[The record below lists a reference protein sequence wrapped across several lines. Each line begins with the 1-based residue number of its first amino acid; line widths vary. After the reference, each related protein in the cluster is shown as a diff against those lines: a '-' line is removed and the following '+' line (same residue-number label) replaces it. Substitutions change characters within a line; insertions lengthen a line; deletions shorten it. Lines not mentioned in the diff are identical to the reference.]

1 MPEKSN
7 YQSAPG
13 EASQEKSVE
22 SIFAELAE
30 AIIIENGIDAITRKI
45 LEAGREITSSPSG
58 FVGYID
64 EDSGNFHIPT
74 MTTDVWDEC
83 DVQDKSC
90 IFEKVSGIF
99 GWVQNHKLPVLCND
113 AASDPRSSGVPAG
126 HIPIKRFLSAPALID
141 DQVAGQVAFANA
153 GREYTEHDLTIVQ
166 RLATIL
172 ASSVL
177 RFRSEK
183 RIRKSEEKFRRN
195 LVETSTDW
203 IWETDKTGHLT
214 YTSPRA
220 ETILGYKPDDIA
232 GKSVF
237 NLTAAGDGD
246 ARDTEQLKELMEKKV
261 SFNNVEHFCLDR
273 EGRTIILE
281 SSCVAT
287 INEDGEFSGYRCIS
301 RDITIRRQ
309 AEKERQNLLR
319 AVEQSPASI
328 VITDARG
335 AIQYVNP
342 AFTRTTGY
350 SPEEAVGENPRILQS
365 GRHPDEFYAKMWETI
380 ESGSVWKGEIC
391 NKKKNGDLYWENA
404 TISQVLN
411 DKGERISYIAVK
423 EDISSKKELE
433 QRKEDVE
440 RVMRHDLKTP
450 LNSIM
455 GFPRLLIE
463 TAGLTETQKRYCRNI
478 EYAGKYMLE
487 MINMYLSISG
497 IESGRYELQ
506 PGPVN
511 TIGTIRQVFK
521 DIKELAGS
529 KSVQPELTVN
539 GMPPEKAPDVELQGE
554 ETLFRGLLMNLL
566 KNAVEA
572 SPENAKVGVEVTEL
586 GSAVSIQ
593 ITNQGMVPPGIR
605 EHFFNKFISSGKRDG
620 TGLGTYSAK
629 LMTET
634 QGGSIDMETSEK
646 TGTVVTVTMP
656 A

>member
-1 MPEKSN
+1 MPEKPT
-7 YQSAPG
+7 YQSIPK
-13 EASQEKSVE
+13 EASHERNVE
-22 SIFAELAE
+22 STFAELAE
-30 AIIIENGIDAITRKI
+30 AIIIEKGIDAITQKI

-64 EDSGNFHIPT
+64 EDSGHFHIPT
-74 MTTDVWDEC
+74 MTMDVWDEC
-83 DVQDKSC
+83 NVPDKSY
-90 IFEKVSGIF
+90 IFEKVCGIF
-99 GWVQNHKLPVLCND
+99 GWVQHHKMPVLCND
-113 AASDPRSSGVPAG
+113 VANDPRSTGVPAG
-126 HIPIKRFLSAPALID
+126 HISIKRFLSAPALID

-153 GREYTEHDLTIVQ
+153 GREYTDHDLTIIQ

-177 RFRSEK
+177 RFRFEK
-183 RIRKSEEKFRRN
+183 RIKKSEEKFRN

-203 IWETDKTGHLT
+203 IWETDGSGYLT

-232 GKSVF
+232 GRTVF
-237 NLTAAGDGD
+237 NFTAAGDD
-246 ARDTEQLKELMEKKV
+246 ARDTEPLKELMHRKI
-261 SFNNVEHFCLDR
+261 SFSNVEHPCLDR
-273 EGRTIILE
+273 EGRKIILE
-281 SSCVAT
+281 SSGVPV

-301 RDITIRRQ
+301 RDITDRRQ
-309 AEKERQNLLR
+309 AEKERLNLLR

-328 VITDARG
+328 VITDALG
-335 AIQYVNP
+335 TIQYVNP

-350 SPEEAVGENPRILQS
+350 SAEEAVGENPRILKS
-365 GRHPDEFYAKMWETI
+365 GRHPDEFYANMWETI
-380 ESGSVWKGEIC
+380 ESGRVWKGEIC
-391 NKKKNGDLYWENA
+391 NKKKNGELYWENA

-411 DKGERISYIAVK
+411 EKGERISYIAVK

-478 EYAGKYMLE
+478 EYAGKHMLE

-497 IESGRYELQ
+497 IESGRYELK

-511 TIGTIRQVFK
+511 ITGTIRQVFK

-539 GMPPEKAPDVELQGE
+539 GMSPERAPDIEIKGE
-554 ETLFRGLLMNLL
+554 ETLCRMLLMNLL

-572 SPENAKVGVEVTEL
+572 SPENAKVVVEVTEL
-586 GSAVSIQ
+586 VSAVSIQ
-593 ITNQGMVPPGIR
+593 IKNQDMVPPEIR

-629 LMTET
+629 LMTEI
-634 QGGSIDMETSEK
+634 QGGSIDMETTEK

>member
-1 MPEKSN
+1 MPEKPISHST
-7 YQSAPG
+7 YK
-13 EASQEKSVE
+13 EASHEKNVE
-22 SIFAELAE
+22 STFAELAE
-30 AIIIENGIDAITRKI
+30 AIIIEKGIDAITQKI

-64 EDSGNFHIPT
+64 EDSGHFHIPT

-83 DVQDKSC
+83 NVPDKSY
-90 IFEKVSGIF
+90 IFEKVCGIF
-99 GWVQNHKLPVLCND
+99 GWVQHHKLPVLCND
-113 AASDPRSSGVPAG
+113 VANDPRSSGVPAG

-153 GREYTEHDLTIVQ
+153 GSEYTSHDLTITQ

-177 RFRSEK
+177 RFRFEK
-183 RIRKSEEKFRRN
+183 RIQQSEEKFRN
-195 LVETSTDW
+195 LVETSKDW
-203 IWETDKTGHLT
+203 IWEIDKTGSLT
-214 YTSPRA
+214 YSSPRA
-220 ETILGYKPDDIA
+220 ETILGYGPGDIA
-232 GKSVF
+232 GRTVSS
-237 NLTAAGDGD
+237 LTADKDGEQ
-246 ARDTEQLKELMEKKV
+246 DTDPLKQIMERKV
-261 SFNNVEHFCLDR
+261 SFSNLEHICLDR
-273 EGRTIILE
+273 EGRRVILE
-281 SSCVAT
+281 SSGVPV
-287 INEDGEFSGYRCIS
+287 ISEDKEFSGYRGIS
-301 RDITIRRQ
+301 RDITERRQ
-309 AEKERQNLLR
+309 AERERLNLLR

-328 VITDARG
+328 VVTDDHG
-335 AIQYVNP
+335 TIQYVNP
-342 AFTRTTGY
+342 SFTRTTGY
-350 SPEEAVGENPRILQS
+350 TAQEAVGENPRILKS
-365 GRHPDEFYAKMWETI
+365 GRHPDEFYTKMWETI

-391 NKKKNGDLYWENA
+391 NKKKNGELYWENA

-411 DKGERISYIAVK
+411 EKGERISYIAVK
-423 EDISSKKELE
+423 EDITSKKELE

-463 TAGLTETQKRYCRNI
+463 TAGLTETHKRYCRNI
-478 EYAGKYMLE
+478 EYAGKHMLE

-511 TIGTIRQVFK
+511 IIGTIRQVFK
-521 DIKELAGS
+521 DIKGLSGS
-529 KSVQPELTVN
+529 RSVQPELTVN
-539 GMPPEKAPDVELQGE
+539 GMPHERAPDIELQGE
-554 ETLFRGLLMNLL
+554 DTLCRGLLMNLL

-572 SPENAKVGVEVTEL
+572 SPENSRVVVEVTEL
-586 GSAVSIQ
+586 VSAVSIQ
-593 ITNQGMVPPGIR
+593 IQNQGMVPPGIR
-605 EHFFNKFISSGKRDG
+605 DHFFNKFISSGKRNG

-629 LMTET
+629 LMTEI
-634 QGGSIDMETSEK
+634 QGGSIAMETSEN

>member
-1 MPEKSN
+1 M
-7 YQSAPG
+7 
-13 EASQEKSVE
+13 E
-22 SIFAELAE
+22 STFAELAE

-45 LEAGREITSSPSG
+45 LAAGREITSSPSG
-58 FVGYID
+58 FVGFID
-64 EDSGNFHIPT
+64 EDSGNFHVPT
-74 MTTDVWDEC
+74 MTMDVWDEC
-83 DVQDKSC
+83 NVPDKSC
-90 IFEKVSGIF
+90 IFEKAYGIF
-99 GWVQNHKLPVLCND
+99 AWVQNYKLPVLCNVV
-113 AASDPRSSGVPAG
+113 ANDPRSSGVPTG

-153 GREYTEHDLTIVQ
+153 GRKYTDHDLTIVQ

-177 RFRSEK
+177 RFRFEK
-183 RIRKSEEKFRRN
+183 RIRKSEEKFRN
-195 LVETSTDW
+195 IVETSTDL

-232 GKSVF
+232 GKPVF
-237 NLTAAGDGD
+237 NFTTAGDDG
-246 ARDTEQLKELMEKKV
+246 RDMEPLKEFMEKKV
-261 SFNNVEHFCLDR
+261 SFSNVEHFCLDR

-281 SSCVAT
+281 SSGVAT
-287 INEDGEFSGYRCIS
+287 INENGEFSGYRCIS

-309 AEKERQNLLR
+309 AEKERQKLLQ

-350 SPEEAVGENPRILQS
+350 SAQEAVGENPRILNS
-365 GRHPDEFYAKMWETI
+365 GRHPDEFYKKMWETI

-411 DKGERISYIAVK
+411 EQGERSSYIAVK
-423 EDISSKKELE
+423 EDISSQKELE
-433 QRKEDVE
+433 QRKQDVE
-440 RVMRHDLKTP
+440 RVMRHDLKAP

-455 GFPRLLIE
+455 GFPGLLMK
-463 TAGLTETQKRYCRNI
+463 TAALTDTQKRYCRNI
-478 EYAGKYMLE
+478 EDAGKHMLE

-511 TIGTIRQVFK
+511 TIGAIRQVFN
-521 DIKELAGS
+521 DIKELSGS
-529 KSVQPELTVN
+529 KNVKPELTVN

-554 ETLFRGLLMNLL
+554 ETLFRGL
-566 KNAVEA
+566 
-572 SPENAKVGVEVTEL
+572 
-586 GSAVSIQ
+586 
-593 ITNQGMVPPGIR
+593 
-605 EHFFNKFISSGKRDG
+605 H
-620 TGLGTYSAK
+620 
-629 LMTET
+629 
-634 QGGSIDMETSEK
+634 
-646 TGTVVTVTMP
+646 
-656 A
+656 